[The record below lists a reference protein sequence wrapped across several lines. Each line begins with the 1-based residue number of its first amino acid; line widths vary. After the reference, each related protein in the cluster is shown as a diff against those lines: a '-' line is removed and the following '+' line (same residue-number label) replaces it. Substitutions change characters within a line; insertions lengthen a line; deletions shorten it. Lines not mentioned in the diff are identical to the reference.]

1 VVRHGRRMRDSA
13 SPPLSFSRPDRVGP
27 YKYRECFCRGFDTSA
42 GQKLGYVVLPS
53 ASPGVEHSS
62 TSRISTSHG
71 GPATEFCYLREHPI
85 WLISRGRL
93 VLDQQAVCQRAIS
106 PSLAVGSGPP
116 GESLAAH
123 NQASLAYHLST
134 NPQTQQLNR
143 HLHFSAMRSHNLCK
157 LHNHHECGVCSPA
170 GNKHMCCT
178 SSRFVLRMRRM
189 SSGSQVSL
197 GRSEGLTTSRLR

>member
-1 VVRHGRRMRDSA
+1 MVFSHAQAPLVGRKLTTHHPFISQMSRFQVVRHGRRMRDSA

-27 YKYRECFCRGFDTSA
+27 YKYRECFRRGFDTSA

-62 TSRISTSHG
+62 TSRISTSHR

-93 VLDQQAVCQRAIS
+93 VLDQQAVCQRALS

-123 NQASLAYHLST
+123 KQASLAYHLST
-134 NPQTQQLNR
+134 NPQTQQLKPTSALQR
-143 HLHFSAMRSHNLCK
+143 HA
-157 LHNHHECGVCSPA
+157 
-170 GNKHMCCT
+170 
-178 SSRFVLRMRRM
+178 
-189 SSGSQVSL
+189 
-197 GRSEGLTTSRLR
+197 